1 MQEHRDH
8 RRRSAVRTSSGIG
21 IGGGFG
27 RRFVFVMKRF
37 GFFALLTFTTIA
49 ARAAV
54 TFRLEDLVEG
64 SRPRHASSRVLVDG
78 SHWRIDHEG
87 PALFA
92 SATIGDSDHD
102 AIAIND
108 SNQTWYSLKHR
119 AGIVIGSDL
128 FSYGFG
134 AAVSKIRVA
143 FADAAKTRITY
154 SYEIEIKVGTEK
166 VPGRV
171 WGEIRVWTRAEAV
184 ALPWNPMAIA
194 TGHAEVDS
202 ALQSQ
207 LAQIQGFVWKSEVEV
222 SRRFDSGETLHQVIT
237 RTIGEFAP
245 ATAKPGDFKVPDG
258 YREQAPVIG
267 VPGK

>member
-1 MQEHRDH
+1 LAAA
-8 RRRSAVRTSSGIG
+8 SAAA
-21 IGGGFG
+21 
-27 RRFVFVMKRF
+27 FVFVMKRF
-37 GFFALLTFTTIA
+37 GFFALLMFTAIA

-54 TFRLEDLVEG
+54 TFRLEETVEG
-64 SRPRHASSRVLVDG
+64 SRPRHASRRVLVEG
-78 SHWRIDHEG
+78 SHWRIDHDG
-87 PALFA
+87 PGLFA

-108 SNQTWYSLKHR
+108 SNQTWYPLKYR
-119 AGIVIGSDL
+119 AGLVIGSDL

-134 AAVSKIRVA
+134 PAVSKIRVA
-143 FADAAKTRITY
+143 FADAAKTRISY

-166 VPGRV
+166 VRGRV
-171 WGEIRVWTRAEAV
+171 WGEIRVWTRAETV

-194 TGHAEVDS
+194 TGLADVDS

-207 LAQIQGFVWKSEVEV
+207 LAQIPDFVWKSEVEV

-237 RTIGEFAP
+237 RTIGDFAP
-245 ATAKPGDFKVPDG
+245 ATSKPGDFKVPDG